1 MQSVKITTA
10 DAMPTLY
17 FDVLIITILYI
28 YNYYEALPYELLKC
42 FSADV
47 RFTLGKCHVLRAFNI
62 FCQSFLLP
70 FSECFRWSA
79 SSSVTENKYKESDS
93 AIGKIDLALKKI

>member
-28 YNYYEALPYELLKC
+28 YNYYEAKPYDLLKG
-42 FSADV
+42 FNTDV
-47 RFTLGKCHVLRAFNI
+47 RFTLGKRRVLRAFNI
-62 FCQSFLLP
+62 FFQRILLP
-70 FSECFRWSA
+70 VPECFRRLVSI
-79 SSSVTENKYKESDS
+79 SLSENQYKKSDS
-93 AIGKIDLALKKI
+93 T